1 MNPEQRPTSGVC
13 PTNLLIY
20 ANLSVDQLKFRGS
33 GVSWSLTFTASSY
46 HQLMFFFNID
56 FLFERSW
63 NFLSGSLGDTDF
75 SVFSC
80 GAGLTLKNHRV
91 NFCQCCH
98 FLPGHATGITHPAQL
113 LLVVAAAGLADVE
126 LAVQTLTLGVDQELE
141 GLQTSNTVRLGQ
153 AALVSQQL
161 SLGVFFFYLCLQVP
175 EKDKVGNRRV
185 YYRRQ

>member
-1 MNPEQRPTSGVC
+1 
-13 PTNLLIY
+13 
-20 ANLSVDQLKFRGS
+20 
-33 GVSWSLTFTASSY
+33 
-46 HQLMFFFNID
+46 MFSRRNNID
-56 FLFERSW
+56 FFVYKEK
-63 NFLSGSLGDTDF
+63 
-75 SVFSC
+75 
-80 GAGLTLKNHRV
+80 LTHCCK
-91 NFCQCCH
+91 CCH

-175 EKDKVGNRRV
+175 EKDKVGSRRV
-185 YYRRQ
+185 YYRRQKILPIVTCIKRKRGLLTTSSQK